1 MTNFYFKMFKKL
13 FLLLLVTLL
22 SACSSGILYQH
33 NSTIYA
39 VNPSQGYRLEKALSR
54 DLDGNLIIVLFSGG
68 GTRAAAFGYG
78 VLEELSLMQHQGRN
92 VLEQIDLVYGISGG
106 SVLAA
111 YFALNGTR
119 VIPNFEK
126 NFLSKN
132 FQKLLVDELFSWAN
146 VPRLSSPQFGRGDLL
161 QEQFNLAL
169 FNGAKF
175 RDLSRYPHKPFVVI
189 SATDMAS
196 GEKVN
201 FTQDFFDALCL
212 DLDQMEIARAV
223 AASSAVPLV
232 FAPLT
237 LNNNGGN
244 CGLFFDNNLQMPNS
258 LIENQL
264 DNNNEQVITQ
274 QEARRALRELSN
286 SRTHPYLHLIDGGI
300 ADNLG
305 LLGIIELYDLL
316 GGKLVDDN
324 ILHHYKKIIII
335 SVNATNKKDTDIDK
349 TANIPNW
356 KAVANSVINVPIDRN
371 SQNTIR
377 RFRELANN
385 WNKKYDVP
393 LHFISISLAD
403 VPDAKLKERVLNIS
417 TSFYLPQDDIYALKT
432 AAKILINN
440 SKELKEALEE

>member
-1 MTNFYFKMFKKL
+1 MLKNF
-13 FLLLLVTLL
+13 FLLLFVIFL
-22 SACSSGILYQH
+22 SACSSGILYQE
-33 NSTIYA
+33 
-39 VNPSQGYRLEKALSR
+39 NPTLDTVDFSQGYRLEQALNR
-54 DLDGNLIIVLFSGG
+54 DLDGDLIIVLFSGG

-78 VLEELSLMQHQGRN
+78 VLEELASMQYRGRN

-119 VIPNFEK
+119 VIPSFEE

-132 FQKLLVDELFSWAN
+132 FQKLLIDEVFSWAN
-146 VPRLSSPQFGRGDLL
+146 LPRLSSPQFGRGDLL
-161 QEQFNLAL
+161 QEQFNRAL

-175 RDLSRYPHKPFVVI
+175 RDLSKFPRKPFAVI

-201 FTQDFFDALCL
+201 FIQDFFDALCL
-212 DLDQMEIARAV
+212 DLDQMEISRAV

-244 CGLFFDNNLQMPNS
+244 CGFLYAKQQHLANSDIFSNTRQNS
-258 LIENQL
+258 LV
-264 DNNNEQVITQ
+264 NNNEQVITQ
-274 QEARRALRELSN
+274 QEAKQALEALSN
-286 SRTHPYLHLIDGGI
+286 SQKHPYLHLIDGGI

-316 GGKLVDDN
+316 GKELVN
-324 ILHHYKKIIII
+324 NNLVHRYKRIIVI
-335 SVNATNKKDTDIDK
+335 SVNAQNKMNSDFDQS
-349 TANIPNW
+349 ANIPSW
-356 KAVANSVINVPIDRN
+356 TAVANSVINVPIDRN
-371 SQNTIR
+371 SQNTVR
-377 RFRELANN
+377 RFRELTHSWNQNN
-385 WNKKYDVP
+385 DIP
-393 LHFISISLAD
+393 LHFVSISLAD
-403 VPDAKLKERVLNIS
+403 LNDEKLRERVLNIS

-432 AAKILINN
+432 AAKILIRN
-440 SKELKEALEE
+440 SKELKEALKE